1 MRDDEDRDD
10 HVCYF
15 CLVFVLQREAH
26 EAQGLV
32 ALARLPVQDDQHEGL
47 KAEPARVELAVDA
60 GQLQDQVDDSDQGQV
75 LCL

>member
-1 MRDDEDRDD
+1 M
-10 HVCYF
+10 
-15 CLVFVLQREAH
+15 
-26 EAQGLV
+26 V